1 MRRLQKFNVKD
12 GELIACTRKSNDVT
26 DDGTLLLVNEVMLML
41 KEELYNI
48 NSSLQDPIY
57 NDVTKLDEW
66 NKKQKWALESK
77 QLMIEEFIKKINQ

>member
-1 MRRLQKFNVKD
+1 MRRLQKFKIKD
-12 GELIACTRKSNDVT
+12 GELVVCTRKPTDVT

-41 KEELYNI
+41 KEELYTI

>member
-1 MRRLQKFNVKD
+1 MRPLQKFKIKD
-12 GELIACTRKSNDVT
+12 GELVACKRGTV
-26 DDGTLLLVNEVMLML
+26 DDNGNLLLVNEVMLML

-66 NKKQKWALESK
+66 NKKQKYVLESK
-77 QLMIEEFIKKINQ
+77 RLMIEEFIKKINQ

>member
-1 MRRLQKFNVKD
+1 MRRLQKFKVKD
-12 GELIACTRKSNDVT
+12 GELIACTRKPTDVT

-41 KEELYNI
+41 KEELYTI

>member
-1 MRRLQKFNVKD
+1 
-12 GELIACTRKSNDVT
+12 
-26 DDGTLLLVNEVMLML
+26 ML
-41 KEELYNI
+41 KEELYTI